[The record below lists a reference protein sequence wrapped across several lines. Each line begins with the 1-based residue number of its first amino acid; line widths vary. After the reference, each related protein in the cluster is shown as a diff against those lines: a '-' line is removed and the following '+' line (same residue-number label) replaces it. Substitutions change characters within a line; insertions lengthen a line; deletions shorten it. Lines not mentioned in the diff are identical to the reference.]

1 MYAFPDISHSSQGPN
16 YLSMGLACHQL
27 QKLPSSLAE
36 FPRVPPS
43 VLTSFPLVYEEE
55 ESLSFLEFS

>member
-16 YLSMGLACHQL
+16 YLSMGLVCHQL
-27 QKLPSSLAE
+27 PKLPSSLAE

-43 VLTSFPLVYEEE
+43 ILTSFAPVSEEE
-55 ESLSFLEFS
+55 ESFVFP

>member
-1 MYAFPDISHSSQGPN
+1 MYAFSDISHSSQSPS

-43 VLTSFPLVYEEE
+43 ILTSFPLYEEE
-55 ESLSFLEFS
+55 ESLSSLEFS